1 MNTPKL
7 FTGMLH
13 DEMVTIAE
21 STGVGVPTVEA
32 TALTLLS
39 GLIGQTVLLPGP
51 CGATPL
57 SLLTVAIL
65 PPIKESQILIGA
77 LVGTIDD
84 ACRDAQPAFGDG
96 DSKVAQQFLES
107 YSKQVAGMEKLGYAP
122 GIEDL
127 RNKYEQARL
136 AVCNKLVMG
145 PEDKP
150 SEQVL
155 ANAHD
160 GTLTWAVTGDD
171 LLKLEGKPRE
181 AFIELTG
188 LGFTNT
194 HGEDRAKGQ
203 GHALA
208 AVIGITRP
216 SLRYV
221 AAFKD
226 KGAPVP
232 FLVMESP
239 TETGLAKLGRFRA
252 IPAWKKVISAF
263 LHERMFS
270 PTRILAT
277 PANLGPE
284 TGRFLKQGI
293 NALTDRNPALMP
305 YLAEGL
311 TVMLRTAA
319 LLTLV
324 DDPKALAIAPA
335 ALTRAVDFCSYWM
348 KSHAKAIGRVL
359 PRPAMP
365 RRPMPTT
372 FNLPLDRGRL
382 LNFVSKRGTVSR
394 KQIREN
400 MARARPKGYWDTR
413 VMELESRFCIAY
425 QAKMSVSVI
434 PMPPER
440 LAVLE
445 ADGFLIHPN
454 PSVLMRENPI
464 SPSSPSSPSKH
475 QNAEKVEVAT

>member
-1 MNTPKL
+1 MKTPEI
-7 FTGMLH
+7 FTGPLH

-39 GLIGQTVLLPGP
+39 GLIGQTVLLPGS

-77 LVGTIDD
+77 MVGTIDD
-84 ACRDAQPAFGDG
+84 ACRDAQTAFGDS
-96 DSKVAQQFLES
+96 DSKVAQHFLDS

-127 RNKYEQARL
+127 KNKYEQARL

-145 PEDKP
+145 PNDKL

-194 HGEDRAKGQ
+194 HGKDRAKGQ

-208 AVIGITRP
+208 AVIGIARP

-226 KGAPVP
+226 EGEPVP
-232 FLVMESP
+232 FLVIESP
-239 TETGLAKLGRFRA
+239 TESGLAKLGRFRS
-252 IPAWKKVISAF
+252 IPVWKKVISAF

-270 PTRILAT
+270 PIRVLAS

-305 YLAEGL
+305 FLSPGL
-311 TVMLRTAA
+311 TVMLRVAA

-324 DDPKALAIAPA
+324 DDPKATAVAPA
-335 ALTRAVDFCSYWM
+335 ALTKAADFCTYWM

-365 RRPMPTT
+365 RRPMQKE
-372 FNLPLDRGRL
+372 FNVPLDRGRL
-382 LNFVSKRGTVSR
+382 LVSISKRGTVSR

-400 MARARPKGYWDTR
+400 MARARPRGYWDAR
-413 VMELESRFCIAY
+413 LMELEERGCVAY
-425 QAKMSVSVI
+425 QAKMSVSI
-434 PMPPER
+434 LPMPLER

-445 ADGFLIHPN
+445 GDGFLIHPK
-454 PSVLMRENPI
+454 PVAKMKRPI
-464 SPSSPSSPSKH
+464 SPSSPSKH
-475 QNAEKVEVAT
+475 PNAEKVEVAN